1 MNEKIQELQI
11 LENNLQ
17 NFLSQRQNFQMELNE
32 IDNALQELK
41 DYKDEIYKL
50 VSGMLL
56 RTDKDKILA
65 ELKEKKKITETK
77 VLAIEKQEKLLEKRA
92 DELKKEISSIASGKA
107 KKIV

>member
-32 IDNALQELK
+32 VENALQELK

-50 VSGMLL
+50 VSGMLIK
-56 RTDKDKILA
+56 TEKEKVLA
-65 ELKEKKKITETK
+65 ELKEKKKILQTK
-77 VLAIEKQEKLLEKRA
+77 IEAVEKQEKLIEKRSE
-92 DELKKEISSIASGKA
+92 ELKKEISNNSAVKT
-107 KKIV
+107 KK